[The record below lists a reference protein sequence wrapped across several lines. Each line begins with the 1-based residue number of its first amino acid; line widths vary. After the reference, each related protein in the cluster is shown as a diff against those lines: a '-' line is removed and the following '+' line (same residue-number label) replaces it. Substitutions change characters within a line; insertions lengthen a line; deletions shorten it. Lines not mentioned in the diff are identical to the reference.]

1 MKKVSVLI
9 ACYNAEDYIK
19 DCLQS
24 LIVQTLDDYEI
35 IIVDDG
41 STDRTVSIIHS
52 VIDGV
57 DNVTFSPRSHNL
69 GTVKT
74 RNELIGMARGRSEY
88 IAWCDADD
96 LYHIEKLKTQF
107 NFLNKH
113 PEYLGCGTWYKK
125 FGTVR
130 NKVLKFTL
138 PEANKLFTCFGSP
151 VGFPTFMLKNNTHV
165 VFDESLDSGEDYAY
179 LSELAKIGQITN
191 IKRFLTY
198 YRVHA
203 KQESTFNFQRQRNAH
218 NIVCQ
223 RISQFYL
230 KDMEFLYPFINDPV
244 INDVDS
250 FYLFINIIRDL
261 KQDKKNRILIA
272 LLDYRFLSYNKKK
285 INLIMRFILI
295 RNLDLLTLFKL
306 YTR

>member
-24 LIVQTLDDYEI
+24 LIAQTLDDYEI

-41 STDRTVSIIHS
+41 STDKSVSIIHS
-52 VIDGV
+52 IVDGV
-57 DNVTFSPRSHNL
+57 ENIIFSPRSYNL

-74 RNELIGMARGRSEY
+74 RNELIELARGRSEY

-96 LYHIEKLKTQF
+96 LYHKDKLKVQF

-113 PEYLGCGTWYKK
+113 PDYLGCGTWYNK
-125 FGTVR
+125 FGSVR
-130 NKVLKFTL
+130 NKVLKFTY

-151 VGFPTFMLKNNTHV
+151 VGFPTFMLKNNTPV

-179 LSELAKIGQITN
+179 LSELAKIGKITN
-191 IKRFLTY
+191 IKRFLTN

-203 KQESTFNFQRQRNAH
+203 KQESTFNSQRQRNAH

-223 RISQFYL
+223 RTCEFYL
-230 KDMEFLYPFINDPV
+230 KDKKFLYPFINDPV
-244 INDVDS
+244 INDIDS
-250 FYLFINIIRDL
+250 FNIFTKIISDL
-261 KQDKKNRILIA
+261 KRDKKNRILIA
-272 LLDYRFLSYNKKK
+272 LLDYRFISYNKKK
-285 INLIMRFILI
+285 INLILRLIFI
-295 RNLDLLTLFKL
+295 RNFDLLTLFKL